1 MQYFELSDNA
11 ARNGLQLGR
20 LAAAVLRQRITGH
33 RRQIEQ
39 QRRAARFSRAYL
51 REFKNILR
59 RAAPHWL
66 AEAGGMAR
74 GAGVATDDI
83 LRLNCPLPPAPP
95 PDAGMHCTT
104 WLSVGG
110 AAVQLL
116 KIRDE
121 RNHVQTFYTARLPDG
136 APLQIARDIGNLGA
150 AHVFSG
156 RPLAGA
162 NNTGSHVT
170 LPDEPRLN
178 DCHILRLLAE
188 RARNVREIPRLMDWL
203 MTAKLAGGAS
213 PTRGAIYTFADAEQG
228 LLVETGADDYSCK
241 FISRGSLV
249 ISNHFLLPSARR
261 WQTAAPN
268 RNTLTRRARMAE
280 LLTRRR
286 VMPSPRDLFAI
297 TRDRRHAPD
306 ALCNDDREH
315 FWMTIS
321 AQLQVLDRRHPEQSV
336 NYVCC
341 GNTRHSVYFPVP
353 LAFTAS
359 FQPLASG
366 RFYMR
371 ADRLYRRYQCRTHMA
386 AAQRQF
392 EAEYCAGGDPDPAA
406 AMRAAYRLLQTA
418 SGVAP

>member
-1 MQYFELSDNA
+1 MQYFELSGNA

-20 LAAAVLRQRITGH
+20 LAAAVLRKRIAGR
-33 RRQIEQ
+33 RRQMEQ
-39 QRRAARFSRAYL
+39 QRQPARVSRAYL
-51 REFKNILR
+51 REFKDILR

-66 AEAGGMAR
+66 TEAAGMAR
-74 GAGVATDDI
+74 GAGVAINDI
-83 LRLNCPLPPAPP
+83 LWLNCPFPPAPP

-104 WLSVGG
+104 WLSVGR

-121 RNHVQTFYTARLPDG
+121 CNHAQTFYTTRLPDG
-136 APLQIARDIGNLGA
+136 APLQMAKDIGNLGA

-203 MTAKLAGGAS
+203 MTEKLAGGAS

-228 LLVETGADDYSCK
+228 LLVETGAGDYTCK
-241 FISRGSLV
+241 FFSRGSLV
-249 ISNHFLLPSARR
+249 ISNHFLLPPARR
-261 WQTAAPN
+261 WQTAPAN
-268 RNTLTRRARMAE
+268 RNTLTRRARMTE
-280 LLTRRR
+280 LLARRR
-286 VMPSPRDLFAI
+286 GNPAPRDLFAI

-321 AQLQVLDRRHPEQSV
+321 AQLQVIDRRHPEQSV

-353 LAFTAS
+353 LACTAS
-359 FQPLASG
+359 FRPLVSG
-366 RFYMR
+366 RFYTQ
-371 ADRLYRRYQCRTHMA
+371 ADRLYRRYQCQAHMA

-392 EAEYCAGGDPDPAA
+392 EAAYCAGGAPDPEA

-418 SGVAP
+418 R